1 MTLKREF
8 SISFAARLVQA
19 VVHIGTTA
27 VVARLLTPH
36 ELGVFAI
43 AMGIVMV
50 MESLRVFGVFAYLVR
65 LPALAEPVVRAALG
79 LSLLLSAGLA
89 VAIWLAAGPVA
100 RFYDDAGVASCLGIL
115 AANMLIAPWPGLVQA
130 LLQRQRRYPAL
141 AVVQTGGLA
150 VGNVLA
156 IALVLAGFSYTA
168 LAWGL
173 VAQNLAILLAGLLAR
188 PDGFVWWP
196 RFRGLRPLL
205 SFGSWLTLANIV
217 QQIGARAGELVLG
230 RIQTL
235 AVAALYDKAGA
246 LARMVGMY
254 VSPALA
260 QVLLPAFSTELA
272 AGERMEAVYLS
283 RLQAVTA
290 LIWPML
296 AFLGLFAHPLIAILY
311 GSQWLAAAPAASLLA
326 VAGMLFLPFAVA
338 QTLLIA
344 ASRPEHVLAIQLV
357 YQGMRVLLVL
367 VLARFGLLAVAA
379 GEVIASGAY
388 CLTSQRAA
396 LTTTGLTVRQLL
408 AGLAPSFVALLL
420 AAVAG
425 GALLAVVGYV
435 PRIHPLAALVL
446 GALATGAGA
455 LAGLVL
461 SRHPLWLSIGVRLRA
476 GRS

>member
-43 AMGIVMV
+43 AMGVVMV

-65 LPALAEPVVRAALG
+65 LPELAEPVVRSALG

-89 VAIWLAAGPVA
+89 AMVWLAADPLA
-100 RFYDDAGVASCLGIL
+100 RFYGDAGIALCLAIL

-130 LLQRQRRYPAL
+130 LLQRARRYPAL
-141 AVVQTGGLA
+141 ALVQVAGLA
-150 VGNVLA
+150 VGNGLA
-156 IALVLAGFSYTA
+156 IALVLAGFSYAA

-173 VAQNLAILLAGLLAR
+173 VAQNLTILVAGRMMR
-188 PDGFVWWP
+188 PPGFVWRP
-196 RFRGLRPLL
+196 RLRGVRPLL

-235 AVAALYDKAGA
+235 GVAALYDKAGA

-260 QVLLPAFSTELA
+260 QVLLPAFSAELA
-272 AGERMEAVYLS
+272 ADERMEAVYLS

-296 AFLGLFAHPLIAILY
+296 IFLGLFAHPLIAILY
-311 GSQWLAAAPAASLLA
+311 GAQWLAAAPAASLLA

-338 QTLLIA
+338 QTLLVA
-344 ASRPEHVLAIQLV
+344 AGRPGHVLAIQLV
-357 YQGMRVLLVL
+357 YQGVRVLLVL

-379 GEVIASGAY
+379 GEIVASGAY
-388 CLTSQRAA
+388 CLASQRAA
-396 LTTTGLTVRQLL
+396 LLATGLTLRQLL
-408 AGLAPSFVALLL
+408 AGLWPSFLTLLL
-420 AAVAG
+420 AAAGG
-425 GALLAVVGYV
+425 GALLAVVGYA
-435 PRIHPLAALVL
+435 PQIHPLAALAL
-446 GALATGAGA
+446 GGCATAAGG
-455 LAGLVL
+455 LAGLAF
-461 SRHPLWLSIGVRLRA
+461 SRHPLWRTLSLRVRA
-476 GRS
+476 ARS